1 MRKLVFNKKF
11 LAAVG
16 IVLAVGG
23 CFFVK
28 GRMNTQAADDSIF
41 VQNMS
46 VQYKQC
52 EGTSKEILEEDI
64 DEHISEEIMALEE
77 KGHTYEIGEALSA
90 KDSEFIP
97 VIKQINDETAYEA
110 IGGITVKNKNYVV
123 KVKSAQKITE
133 EDVENALEAVKD
145 QLN

>member
-28 GRMNTQAADDSIF
+28 GRMNTKAADDSIF

-52 EGTSKEILEEDI
+52 EGTSKEILEEGLI
-64 DEHISEEIMALEE
+64 TL
-77 KGHTYEIGEALSA
+77 
-90 KDSEFIP
+90 
-97 VIKQINDETAYEA
+97 
-110 IGGITVKNKNYVV
+110 GGGQDR
-123 KVKSAQKITE
+123 KSTR
-133 EDVENALEAVKD
+133 
-145 QLN
+145 LNSSH

>member
-1 MRKLVFNKKF
+1 MRKIVFNKKF

-28 GRMNTQAADDSIF
+28 GKMNTKAADDSIF

-46 VQYKQC
+46 VQFKQC
-52 EGTSKEILEEDI
+52 EGTSKDILEEVI
-64 DEHISEEIMALEE
+64 DENISEEIMALEE
-77 KGHTYEIGEALSA
+77 KGHTYEIGEELTAQNGY
-90 KDSEFIP
+90 FIP
-97 VIKQINDETAYEA
+97 VIKQIEDETAYEA
-110 IGGITVKNKNYVV
+110 IGGFTVKKKNYVV
-123 KVKSAQKITE
+123 KVKSDQKITE
-133 EDVENALEAVKD
+133 SDVETALEAVKE